1 MAPTTRQRQVIPL
14 ALLAL
19 LALALAACETA
30 HIPPPVPTVTATR
43 PPDDWTALRQR
54 PLRLP
59 TLATGAACP
68 INHARQVSSQY
79 GPGIGDGPA
88 YAAIGGDGV
97 LTFQPP
103 ATFNSTAWGG
113 AKVLWY
119 FAPAVRGPVLIR
131 GHQLDGP
138 NELRFEEGALPPA
151 ELAFSAEGADPGGW
165 SGRPSYTRVR
175 AAGCYAYQVDG
186 ASFTEVVVFTAQPA

>member
-1 MAPTTRQRQVIPL
+1 MAPSIHQRRAILL
-14 ALLAL
+14 ALLTL
-19 LALALAACETA
+19 LALALVACETA
-30 HIPPPVPTVTATR
+30 HILPPTPTVTATR

-59 TLATGAACP
+59 TLAAGVTCP
-68 INHARQVSSQY
+68 INHAHQVSSQY

-103 ATFNSTAWGG
+103 ATFESTAWGG
-113 AKVLWY
+113 SKVLWY
-119 FAPAVRGPVLIR
+119 FALAVRGPVLIR

-138 NELRFEEGALPPA
+138 NELRFDEGALPPA
-151 ELAFSAEGADPGGW
+151 ELAISAAGAGPGGW

-186 ASFTEVVVFTAQPA
+186 VTFTEVVVFSAKPA